1 MELEKTVEFT
11 NKADY
16 INFKKALAQID
27 PAYKKLYEEF
37 IKLQNAK

>member
-1 MELEKTVEFT
+1 MELEKTIEFT
-11 NKADY
+11 NEEDY

-27 PAYKKLYEEF
+27 PAYKNLYEEF